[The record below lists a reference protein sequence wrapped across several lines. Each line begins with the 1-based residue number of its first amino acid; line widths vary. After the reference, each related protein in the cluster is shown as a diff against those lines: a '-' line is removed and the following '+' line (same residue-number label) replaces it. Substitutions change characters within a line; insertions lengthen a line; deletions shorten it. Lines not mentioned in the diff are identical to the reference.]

1 MVAVTSLY
9 AALFAVFFLIL
20 SARVAR
26 TRAKT
31 LTALGDGG
39 DPVLLRRIRVQGNCA
54 EYGPL
59 ALLLMGLAEIQG
71 APGLL
76 VHALGTMLLG
86 GRLLHAYGVSQVD
99 ELIRFRVCGMTLTFF
114 SIGFGALTLMWLAF
128 G

>member
-1 MVAVTSLY
+1 MLAITSVY
-9 AALFAVFFLIL
+9 AAVFALFFLFL

-26 TRAKT
+26 CRAKT

-39 DPVLLRRIRVQGNCA
+39 HPELLRRIRVQANCA

-59 ALLLMGLAEIQG
+59 ALLMMGMSEIQG

-76 VHALGTMLLG
+76 VHGLGAALLG
-86 GRLLHAYGVSQVD
+86 GRLLHAYGLSQVK
-99 ELIRFRVCGMTLTFF
+99 ERLVFRVSGMILTFS
-114 SIGFGALTLMWLAF
+114 SISIAALTLLWLAF